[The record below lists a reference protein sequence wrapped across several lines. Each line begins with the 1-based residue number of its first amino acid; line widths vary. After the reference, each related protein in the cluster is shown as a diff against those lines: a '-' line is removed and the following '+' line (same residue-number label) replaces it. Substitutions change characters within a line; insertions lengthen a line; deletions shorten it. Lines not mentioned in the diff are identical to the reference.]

1 MSYVARS
8 RPTPAP
14 CSCGG
19 VYGEMRTGMSYREV
33 RRGMDPER
41 WKGRR
46 RAAVLGR
53 WRELKLMMWDELH
66 RECPDGAFVAPAR
79 TKPKKKIAATA
90 RSPMVVS
97 ARTA

>member
-1 MSYVARS
+1 
-8 RPTPAP
+8 
-14 CSCGG
+14 
-19 VYGEMRTGMSYREV
+19 MSYREV

-46 RAAVLGR
+46 RAAVLGW

-66 RECPDGAFVAPAR
+66 RECPDVPAAAVRMAARR
-79 TKPKKKIAATA
+79 TNRPKTRA
-90 RSPMVVS
+90 RMRTMTTH

>member
-1 MSYVARS
+1 MRHTGRS
-8 RPTPAP
+8 RPTPRP
-14 CSCGG
+14 CSCGDA
-19 VYGEMRTGMSYREV
+19 YENLRTGMSYREV

-53 WRELKLMMWDELH
+53 WRELKLMMWDDLH
-66 RECPDGAFVAPAR
+66 RECPEEVTVAPAR
-79 TKPKKKIAATA
+79 TKRSDRATM
-90 RSPMVVS
+90 RSRAL